1 MNTNQNTQAMR
12 AYEALAD
19 DELILNLGSQS
30 WATRHYSYMT
40 LQARGQAMLDAA
52 LRGLRHTNPV
62 IRRYAADL
70 MDHLGNDVCVPPLLE
85 LLNDPVPKVRR
96 QAVHSLSCQRCKAT
110 PLSADMTDIL
120 IDKMLNDPNQR
131 VRGEAAF
138 GLWVGR
144 HQERQPIHLARGQ
157 TGNHLTDGG
166 SVCPA
171 QVKATDS
178 VTGGPSGADVID
190 AGVLHRPTGD
200 GSRVWPRHVGADA
213 RIGTQLETAVGHK
226 TRRWLRRNIGR
237 GRDCQIQFQP

>member
-138 GLWVGR
+138 GLYMLPLPANPAVITAF
-144 HQERQPIHLARGQ
+144 ERALAECLAHPVDSKPYHSYLRFLRR
-157 TGNHLTDGG
+157 TLTRMKRT
-166 SVCPA
+166 SE
-171 QVKATDS
+171 S
-178 VTGGPSGADVID
+178 SPSSA
-190 AGVLHRPTGD
+190 APMPL
-200 GSRVWPRHVGADA
+200 PRHSLPPVA
-213 RIGTQLETAVGHK
+213 
-226 TRRWLRRNIGR
+226 
-237 GRDCQIQFQP
+237 